1 MVNKKMKKNRKTKEG
16 TKSKPS
22 PGKKKPIVR
31 SKGKGSIKNKV
42 KLEKKSRFKK
52 DQKLKSKKQSSSRAQ
67 KKSQIPVET
76 KTKKRSL
83 SAKDGIKKQSKSV
96 ILRGLIEEK
105 RKKGSI
111 EMSEIQS
118 ALEGENLTKA
128 KLKTI
133 EKKFSESGIKILG
146 LDLLLSSFNK
156 SNLSRG
162 DQSGAGRT
170 DDPVRMYLREMG
182 NVELLSRQGEIDI
195 AKKIELGKNRMVDGV
210 CQSPL
215 TFRAIVHWHNALKEG
230 RMLLREVIDID
241 SFTGSEN
248 IEKSSYVANAE
259 TDDDSNPLTEEKK
272 VSEKEK
278 NEDGDQD
285 RGKDKER
292 KKNNSS
298 EQGET
303 SREDYDD
310 DQIGMSLAMIEEN
323 LRPKVMKTFEKIDKN
338 YHEFFELQSKY
349 MNCYQSGKELSN
361 TQMEKY
367 KALRDSFKNLL
378 MKIHINNSR
387 FEQLVDQLYGLNR
400 RLTNLEG
407 KLLKM
412 SSESKVSRES
422 FLKEYL
428 NFELGHNWLASIKKK
443 KEKNWKQFV
452 KKNNDITEIL
462 KKILEISSASGLPRR
477 NFKNVVKQIQQGER
491 EASFAKQEMVE
502 ANLRL
507 VISIAKKYTNRGLQ
521 FLDLIQ
527 EGNIGLMKAVDKFEY
542 RRGYKFSTYATW
554 WIRQAITRSIADQAR
569 TIRIPVHMIETI
581 SKLVRT
587 SRQMLH
593 ELGREPQPEE
603 LSVKL
608 GMPMEKVRKVLKIAK
623 EPISL
628 ETPVGEEDDSNLGD
642 FIEDKNATI
651 PIDAAAHE
659 NLREITTRVLA
670 TLTAREER
678 VLRMRFGIGMN
689 SDHTLEEVG
698 KQFSVTR
705 ERIRQIEA
713 KALRKLKHP
722 SRSRRL
728 QSFLDTT

>member
-1 MVNKKMKKNRKTKEG
+1 MVNKKMKKNSKTKED

-22 PGKKKPIVR
+22 LGKKKPIVR
-31 SKGKGSIKNKV
+31 SKGSIKNKV

-52 DQKLKSKKQSSSRAQ
+52 DQRLKSKKQSSSRAQ

-83 SAKDGIKKQSKSV
+83 SAKDKIKKQSKSV

-133 EKKFSESGIKILG
+133 EKKFTESGIKILG

-195 AKKIELGKNRMVDGV
+195 AKKIELGKNRMIDGV

-298 EQGET
+298 DQGET

-349 MNCYQSGKELSN
+349 MNCYQSGKKFN
-361 TQMEKY
+361 DAQMEKY

-452 KKNNDITEIL
+452 KKKNDITEIL
-462 KKILEISSASGLPRR
+462 KKILEISAASGLPRR

-603 LSVKL
+603 LSQKL

-722 SRSRRL
+722 SRSKHL
-728 QSFLDTT
+728 KSFLEK

>member
-1 MVNKKMKKNRKTKEG
+1 MVNKKMKKNSKTKED

-22 PGKKKPIVR
+22 LGKKKPIVL
-31 SKGKGSIKNKV
+31 SKGSIKNKV

-52 DQKLKSKKQSSSRAQ
+52 DQRLKSKKQSSSRAQ

-83 SAKDGIKKQSKSV
+83 PAKDKIKKQSKSV

-248 IEKSSYVANAE
+248 IEKSSYVANTE
-259 TDDDSNPLTEEKK
+259 TGDNSNPLTEEEK

-298 EQGET
+298 EQGDT

-452 KKNNDITEIL
+452 NKKNDITEIL

-608 GMPMEKVRKVLKIAK
+608 GMPMDKVRKVLKIAK

>member
-1 MVNKKMKKNRKTKEG
+1 MVNKKMKKNSKTKKE
-16 TKSKPS
+16 TKSKLS
-22 PGKKKPIVR
+22 PGKKKPIIR
-31 SKGKGSIKNKV
+31 SKGSIKNKV

-52 DQKLKSKKQSSSRAQ
+52 DQRLKSKKQSSSRAQ

-195 AKKIELGKNRMVDGV
+195 AKKIELGKNRMIDGV

-248 IEKSSYVANAE
+248 IEKSSYVANTE
-259 TDDDSNPLTEEKK
+259 TGDNSNPLTEEEK

-298 EQGET
+298 DQGET

-349 MNCYQSGKELSN
+349 MNCYQSGKKFN
-361 TQMEKY
+361 DAQMEKY

-452 KKNNDITEIL
+452 KKKNDIMEIL
-462 KKILEISSASGLPRR
+462 KKILEISAASGLPRR

>member
-1 MVNKKMKKNRKTKEG
+1 MVNKKMKKNSKTKKE
-16 TKSKPS
+16 TKSKLS
-22 PGKKKPIVR
+22 PGKKKPIIR
-31 SKGKGSIKNKV
+31 SKGSIKNKV

-52 DQKLKSKKQSSSRAQ
+52 DQRLKSKKQSSGRTQ
-67 KKSQIPVET
+67 KKGQIPVET

-133 EKKFSESGIKILG
+133 EKKFTESGIKILG

-195 AKKIELGKNRMVDGV
+195 AKKIELGKDRMIDGV

-298 EQGET
+298 DQGET

-349 MNCYQSGKELSN
+349 MSCYQSGKKFN
-361 TQMEKY
+361 DAQMEKY

-452 KKNNDITEIL
+452 NKKNDITEIL
-462 KKILEISSASGLPRR
+462 KKILEISAASGLPRR

>member
-1 MVNKKMKKNRKTKEG
+1 
-16 TKSKPS
+16 
-22 PGKKKPIVR
+22 
-31 SKGKGSIKNKV
+31 
-42 KLEKKSRFKK
+42 
-52 DQKLKSKKQSSSRAQ
+52 
-67 KKSQIPVET
+67 
-76 KTKKRSL
+76 
-83 SAKDGIKKQSKSV
+83 
-96 ILRGLIEEK
+96 
-105 RKKGSI
+105 
-111 EMSEIQS
+111 
-118 ALEGENLTKA
+118 
-128 KLKTI
+128 
-133 EKKFSESGIKILG
+133 
-146 LDLLLSSFNK
+146 
-156 SNLSRG
+156 
-162 DQSGAGRT
+162 
-170 DDPVRMYLREMG
+170 
-182 NVELLSRQGEIDI
+182 
-195 AKKIELGKNRMVDGV
+195 
-210 CQSPL
+210 
-215 TFRAIVHWHNALKEG
+215 
-230 RMLLREVIDID
+230 
-241 SFTGSEN
+241 
-248 IEKSSYVANAE
+248 
-259 TDDDSNPLTEEKK
+259 
-272 VSEKEK
+272 
-278 NEDGDQD
+278 
-285 RGKDKER
+285 
-292 KKNNSS
+292 
-298 EQGET
+298 
-303 SREDYDD
+303 
-310 DQIGMSLAMIEEN
+310 
-323 LRPKVMKTFEKIDKN
+323 
-338 YHEFFELQSKY
+338 
-349 MNCYQSGKELSN
+349 MNCYQTGKKLSD

-367 KALRDSFKNLL
+367 KALRGSFKNLL

-428 NFELGHNWLASIKKK
+428 NFELGHDWLASIKKK
-443 KEKNWKQFV
+443 KEKNWNQFV
-452 KKNNDITEIL
+452 KKKNDITEIL

-521 FLDLIQ
+521 ILDLIQ

-603 LSVKL
+603 LSKKL

-642 FIEDKNATI
+642 FIEDKNAII